1 MADNVINLPAR
12 GKTYGSSSATGVSVG
27 LEGTVKVFK
36 DIDYSGTSSVKTPR
50 SALDVTCILTR
61 NVSGVALLPKML
73 VTYKTLYQGRRVDGY
88 TVLDQGIVA
97 GVVDEFLPSTGV
109 ANNDLFWLV
118 VRGPS
123 MCLKSKDGNTLAKD
137 DYVVSI
143 TAAASTTSTTA
154 GRIMS
159 IAATSN
165 QTNAMSQA
173 LNRIGIAM
181 STSATTNADILVNV
195 KLY

>member
-1 MADNVINLPAR
+1 MADNVTNLPAR
-12 GKTYGSSSATGVSVG
+12 GKTYGSSSTTGVSVG
-27 LEGTVKVFK
+27 LEGTTKIFK
-36 DIDYSGTSSVKTPR
+36 DVDYSGTRAVKTPR
-50 SALDVTCILTR
+50 TGLDVMAILVR
-61 NVSGVALLPKML
+61 NVSGVSLLPKML
-73 VTYKTLYQGRRVDGY
+73 VTFASGYQGRRVDGY
-88 TVLDQGIVA
+88 ARLDQGIVS

-109 ANNDLFWLV
+109 ANNDLFWMI
-118 VRGPS
+118 VRGPAL
-123 MCLKSKDGNTLAKD
+123 CIKSVDANGLVKD

-143 TAAASTTSTTA
+143 TAAASTHSTTA

-159 IAATSN
+159 IAVTSN

-181 STSATTNADILVNV
+181 STSATTSADILVNL